1 MNKVIK
7 LVLVSILFTA
17 SAASAEPK
25 FGVFDAQEVTTKV
38 EEGKKAT
45 ASLEKE
51 FNDKKKQVENRG
63 KELEKMKKDLDSQ
76 TLVLS
81 KDAMEKKKK
90 DFQDAV
96 IDFQKLQMEAQKD
109 MQQRELT
116 LTNSIFKNINDIVQK
131 MGKEGNYDFIFEKNQ
146 GAVTYFKSGDLTQ
159 QIIAEYNK
167 TYPVKK

>member
-1 MNKVIK
+1 MKKVIVFAVATI
-7 LVLVSILFTA
+7 VLT
-17 SAASAEPK
+17 SAAFAEPK

-45 ASLEKE
+45 SSLEKE
-51 FNDKKKQVENRG
+51 FNDKKKQVENKG

-90 DFQDAV
+90 EFQDAV

-116 LTNSIFKNINDIVQK
+116 LTNDIFKKINDIIQK
-131 MGKEGNYDFIFEKNQ
+131 MGKDGNYDFIFEKNQ

-159 QIIAEYNK
+159 QVIAEYNK
-167 TYPVKK
+167 MYPVKK